1 MHNSR
6 PIAVIA
12 LALLAGIL
20 LCNVAFAWGPSKE
33 NKVQR
38 IDENILSMRQKAE
51 DGLVDA
57 QLVMARWYFD
67 GSVLPKDHVEASR
80 WYEMAAKQ
88 GNVEAQNALAAMY
101 RDGDGIPKEPNKRHE
116 WLVTA
121 AKHGD
126 ACAYFELGRIFEAGD
141 GVGANID
148 KAIRLYEEATKR
160 GNAGA
165 AYQLAQIYDTGSEV
179 GWDEQ
184 KRDHYL
190 NIAAGLGNSDATN
203 MQEQIRR
210 QLSQVSVSSVAVADE
225 EAFETSSA
233 EVVSVDS
240 QATPA
245 DAGDAWGDLGVS
257 DSASDEWGF
266 FGDDSSSASDEWGF
280 FGDDS
285 SVMNPEPA
293 PVYQQPQRW
302 IQNQPQDEEAAIEY
316 ATRIGG
322 LVGGAAGLEYQL
334 NQMIEA
340 AKQYQDVAE
349 YSTDWNQQVRAL
361 QKAEALILSIPQIK
375 SEYYNAENALISLRA
390 RDGQLFDD
398 AMRVTIATPE
408 VDTIIRAYCR
418 RFIDE

>member
-1 MHNSR
+1 MVNSR
-6 PIAVIA
+6 PFAVTA
-12 LALLAGIL
+12 LALLGGIL
-20 LCNVAFAWGPSKE
+20 LCNVAFAWGPSKG

-38 IDENILSMRQKAE
+38 IDENIHSIRQKAE
-51 DGLVDA
+51 SGVVDA
-57 QLVMARWYFD
+57 QMAMARWYFD
-67 GSVLPKDHVEASR
+67 GSVLPKDHSEASR
-80 WYEMAAKQ
+80 WYAMAAKQ
-88 GNVEAQNALAAMY
+88 GNVEAQKALAAMY
-101 RDGDGIPKEPNKRHE
+101 RDGDGIPKEPQKRHE

-121 AKHGD
+121 AKNGD

-184 KRDHYL
+184 KRDNYL
-190 NIAAGLGNSDATN
+190 NVAAGLGSSDATN
-203 MQEQIRR
+203 MQEQIRQ
-210 QLSQVSVSSVAVADE
+210 QLPQVSVSSVAVANE
-225 EAFETSSA
+225 GAFETSSA
-233 EVVSVDS
+233 GVVSVDS
-240 QATPA
+240 QATAA

-257 DSASDEWGF
+257 DSASDEWGNF
-266 FGDDSSSASDEWGF
+266 EDY
-280 FGDDS
+280 S
-285 SVMNPEPA
+285 SVGNPEPA
-293 PVYQQPQRW
+293 PTYQQPQRQN
-302 IQNQPQDEEAAIEY
+302 QNQPQGEEAAIEY

-349 YSTDWNQQVRAL
+349 YSPDWNQQVRAL

-408 VDTIIRAYCR
+408 VDPIIRAYCR
-418 RFIDE
+418 GLIGE